1 MSDSQSAELT
11 ALLVA
16 WQAGSAEASD
26 ALMRAVY
33 GELRKMARRQLANE
47 GRPDPVLQT
56 TVLVHEAFLRFD
68 VARIDWRSR
77 RQFFALASRAMRQF
91 LVDSARR
98 LNAEKRGGGALHVG
112 LDGVAANGAKAVE
125 LLAFDEALRQ
135 LEAHGERKV
144 RVVELRLI
152 AGLTIDET
160 AAALDI
166 SAATVERD
174 LAFGKAWIRRALD
187 RRASDRSTRSP

>member
-1 MSDSQSAELT
+1 MSDSQQAELT
-11 ALLVA
+11 ALLVS
-16 WQAGSAEASD
+16 WQAGNPEASEE
-26 ALMRAVY
+26 LMRAVY
-33 GELRKMARRQLANE
+33 GELRRIARRQLANE

-56 TVLVHEAFLRFD
+56 TALVHEAFLRFD
-68 VARIDWRSR
+68 VASIDWQSR

-98 LNAEKRGGGALHVG
+98 LNAEKRGGGTLHVG
-112 LDGVAANGAKAVE
+112 LDGIASNGARAVD
-125 LLAFDEALRQ
+125 LLALDEALRQ
-135 LEAHGERKV
+135 LESHGKRKV

-160 AAALDI
+160 AAALEV

-187 RRASDRSTRSP
+187 RGETPP